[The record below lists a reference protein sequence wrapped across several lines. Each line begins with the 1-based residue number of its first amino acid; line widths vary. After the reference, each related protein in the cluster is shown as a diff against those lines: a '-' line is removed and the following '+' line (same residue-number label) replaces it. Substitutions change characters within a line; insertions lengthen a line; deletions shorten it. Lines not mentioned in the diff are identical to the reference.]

1 MATKESAQA
10 LIGQAEQSTTA
21 IQEHARKAV
30 DALRSGLATDSAAV
44 NALGVFMEPRLR
56 ENDLLAARAEI
67 DAALGK
73 MRDATWPGET
83 DYRASGLS

>member
-1 MATKESAQA
+1 MTTKESARA
-10 LIGQAEQSTTA
+10 LIGQAERTTAA
-21 IQEHARKAV
+21 IQEHVRKA
-30 DALRSGLATDSAAV
+30 ASSLGRGLAADSAAV

-67 DAALGK
+67 DAALEK
-73 MRDATWPGET
+73 MRNAAWPGDP